1 MSNEKLEKLAGPIVL
16 LAVVAYIIY
25 DLHRNHFLGL
35 TKF

>member
-1 MSNEKLEKLAGPIVL
+1 MSNETINKLAGPIVL

-25 DLHRNHFLGL
+25 DLHRNNWHGL